1 MTKKQKPDTVISQSL
16 TSQTENLIRI
26 QDLKA
31 RRERTQEQLKKA
43 NTDLFMAKETRD
55 TILLALYAIDNQID
69 LLEEGQIPMF
79 GDEIDE

>member
-16 TSQTENLIRI
+16 TSQTENLMRI

-31 RRERTQEQLKKA
+31 RRDRTQEQLKKA

-79 GDEIDE
+79 GDDIDE

>member
-16 TSQTENLIRI
+16 TSQTDNLIRI

-79 GDEIDE
+79 GDDIDE

>member
-16 TSQTENLIRI
+16 TSQTENLMRI

-79 GDEIDE
+79 GDDIDE